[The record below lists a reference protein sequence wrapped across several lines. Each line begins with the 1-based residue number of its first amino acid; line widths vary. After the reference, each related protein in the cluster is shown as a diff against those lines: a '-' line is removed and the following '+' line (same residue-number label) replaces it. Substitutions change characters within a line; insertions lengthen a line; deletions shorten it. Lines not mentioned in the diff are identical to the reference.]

1 MALRLAY
8 LGVVVIWATT
18 PLAIKWSGESI
29 GYLWAVSTR
38 MTLGLACLLLLLLV
52 SRQRL
57 PWHKAA
63 VLTYA
68 AVASQLYAAML
79 VTYWAAQYIPSGWM
93 SVIFG
98 LSPFFT
104 ALMAA
109 AVLRESSLGWR
120 NLVAYGLGVGG
131 LVVMFFNAIAIDY
144 QAMLGV
150 AGMLVSTVLH
160 AASAVWVKHIKA
172 AIAPTHAITGG
183 LLFSVPLYGL
193 SLLLQDSSPL
203 PLPLD
208 DKTLYCIL
216 YLGLIATTVGFALY
230 YFVLSKM
237 AATSVAMINLITPV
251 FSLWLGNQIN
261 HEAITP
267 KVIIGTALI
276 LSALLLHSRATTS
289 ARPTLPQPPK
299 PRRRRGKQRG
309 R

>member
-8 LGVVVIWATT
+8 LGVVLIWATT

-29 GYLWAVSTR
+29 GYLWAVSIR
-38 MTLGLACLLLLLLV
+38 MTLGLICLLLLVLLT
-52 SRQRL
+52 RQRL

-63 VLTYA
+63 LLTYA

-79 VTYWAAQYIPSGWM
+79 VTYWAAQFIPSGWM

-109 AVLRESSLGWR
+109 AVLRERSLGWR
-120 NLVAYGLGVGG
+120 NMVAYGLGVAG
-131 LVVMFFNAIAIDY
+131 LAVMFFNAIELHYLAL
-144 QAMLGV
+144 LGV
-150 AGMLVSTVLH
+150 AGMLLSTLLH
-160 AASAVWVKHIKA
+160 AASAVWVKRINA

-183 LLFSVPLYGL
+183 LLLSVPLYGL
-193 SLLLQDSSPL
+193 TLLLQQSSPVL
-203 PLPLD
+203 LPLD

-216 YLGLIATTVGFALY
+216 YLGMIATTVGFALY
-230 YFVLSKM
+230 YFVLSKLP
-237 AATSVAMINLITPV
+237 ATSVAMINLITPV
-251 FSLWLGNQIN
+251 FSLGLGNYIN

-276 LSALLLHSRATTS
+276 LSALLLHSRATSVTTAPVQLRS
-289 ARPTLPQPPK
+289 K
-299 PRRRRGKQRG
+299 RRRQSKRRGQ
-309 R
+309 